1 MHLHVI
7 SVASVCVYDQSHT
20 LDDNIAFDLQ
30 PLYFQFDGR
39 SSCTQLSTAITSV
52 YINGG
57 GGTPSLRFSGSIHTG
72 AYKHFRQILLSEL
85 CCVLTFKALARQ
97 ECY

>member
-39 SSCTQLSTAITSV
+39 SSCTQFSTAITSV

-57 GGTPSLRFSGSIHTG
+57 GGGGGGGEPLPKI
-72 AYKHFRQILLSEL
+72 FRLNTHWCIQAFQTDI
-85 CCVLTFKALARQ
+85 TK
-97 ECY
+97 